1 VLLKHPGVTPAG
13 TGDGEVVT
21 TDPPPKWQS
30 AHTSAFP
37 VSVFVCVLALN
48 LHGDG
53 EWGDTT
59 SEPWQKALFRQEGTL
74 PVPPK
79 SSPWQVWQKA
89 NPLATPGADFA
100 EGPCASGFAHTVGNG
115 SLSVKA
121 VPWKLPPALFSP
133 FSD

>member
-1 VLLKHPGVTPAG
+1 M
-13 TGDGEVVT
+13 T

-48 LHGDG
+48 LHGEG
-53 EWGDTT
+53 EWGDMT
-59 SEPWQKALFRQEGTL
+59 SEPWQKALFRQKGAL

-89 NPLATPGADFA
+89 TPLAMPGADLA
-100 EGPCASGFAHTVGNG
+100 ESPCASGFAHPVGWNTVGNG

-121 VPWKLPPALFSP
+121 VPWKLPPALFSLV
-133 FSD
+133 SD